1 MKKLFFIIPTLF
13 IFSACRYDKGEIPK
27 PDLTCVTDPVIHV
40 VPVTI
45 TDYSFSPASIEITA
59 GDTVK
64 WTYVSSGGDI
74 HTSTCDGTNGSTLPS
89 GGTTWDSGSSTPLS
103 PGDIYKKAITVPGT
117 YTYICSFHFSM
128 GMTGTIVVK
137 PRCQ

>member
-1 MKKLFFIIPTLF
+1 MKKFLLVISALSVI
-13 IFSACRYDKGEIPK
+13 SACRYDREEIPK

-40 VPVTI
+40 VPVAI
-45 TDYSFSPASIEITA
+45 GDDFFSPASIEIIS

-64 WTYVSSGGDI
+64 WTYTSSGTEA

-89 GGTTWDSGSSTPLS
+89 GGTTWDSGSANPLL
-103 PGDIYKKAITVPGT
+103 PGDTFKKAIVTPGT
-117 YTYICSFHFSM
+117 YTYICTIHGSM
-128 GMTGTIVVK
+128 MSGTILVK